1 MQLMDDSYLS
11 VSFKVFPISGI
22 EILIAELSLLEFEL
36 FEEKPYGL
44 IAYIKSSK
52 YSQNIFEKVRIL
64 NSNEFE
70 IEYEVKKIENK
81 NWNEEW
87 EKNYKPVEIN
97 KHCIVRAP
105 FHKPSKKTYDII
117 IMPEMS
123 FGTGHHET
131 TQLMIDFLFE
141 QNLENKK
148 ICDVGCGTGILSIIA
163 EKIGASEIDAVD
175 IKNNC
180 IENTIEN
187 IKRNSCKKIN
197 TKICSSQGLLGKTY
211 DLILSNITLN
221 NLKDNFKNFKNLAKQ
236 NTILI
241 ISGFYKKNLKNVNQ
255 LLKNYGFELIEF
267 KTKNRW
273 VASKYYCN

>member
-1 MQLMDDSYLS
+1 MDDSYLS
-11 VSFKVFPISGI
+11 ISFKVHPISGI

-44 IAYIKSSK
+44 IAYIKSSE
-52 YSQNIFEKVRIL
+52 YSENIFKKVKIL
-64 NSNEFE
+64 NSKEFE
-70 IEYEVKKIENK
+70 VEFEVKKIENK

-87 EKNYKPVEIN
+87 EKNYYPVEIN
-97 KHCIVRAP
+97 KHCTVRAP
-105 FHKPSKKTYDII
+105 FHKHSKKTYDII
-117 IMPEMS
+117 IKPEMS

-141 QNLENKK
+141 QKLENKK
-148 ICDVGCGTGILSIIA
+148 ICDIGCGTGILSIIA

-175 IKNNC
+175 IEINC

-187 IKRNSCKKIN
+187 IKRNNCKKIN
-197 TKICSSQGLLGKTY
+197 TKLCSSEGLLGNTY

-221 NLKDNFKNFKNLAKQ
+221 NLKDNFKNFKNLKKQ
-236 NTILI
+236 NMILI
-241 ISGFYKKNLKNVNQ
+241 VSGFFKKDLKNVNQ
-255 LLKNYGFELIEF
+255 MLENFGFELIEF

-273 VASKYYCN
+273 VASKYCCN

>member
-1 MQLMDDSYLS
+1 MDDSYLS
-11 VSFKVFPISGI
+11 VSFTVYPISGI

-44 IAYIKSSK
+44 IAYIKSSE
-52 YSQNIFEKVRIL
+52 YSQNIFEKVKIL
-64 NSNEFE
+64 NSKEFE
-70 IEYEVKKIENK
+70 VEFEVKKIENK

-87 EKNYKPVEIN
+87 EKNYAPVEIN
-97 KHCIVRAP
+97 EYCTVRAP
-105 FHKPSKKTYDII
+105 FHKSSKKTYDII
-117 IMPEMS
+117 IKPEMS

-141 QNLENKK
+141 HNLENKK

-175 IKNNC
+175 IKYNC
-180 IENTIEN
+180 IENAIEN

-221 NLKDNFKNFKNLAKQ
+221 NLKDNFKNFKKVAKQ

-241 ISGFYKKNLKNVNQ
+241 ISGFYKKDLKNANHM
-255 LLKNYGFELIEF
+255 LKDYGFELIEF

>member
-1 MQLMDDSYLS
+1 MQLMDDFFLS
-11 VSFKVFPISGI
+11 ISFKVYPISGI
-22 EILIAELSLLEFEL
+22 EILIAELSLLQFEL
-36 FEEKPYGL
+36 FEEKPNGL
-44 IAYIKSSK
+44 IAYIKSSE

-87 EKNYKPVEIN
+87 EKHYNPVEIN
-97 KHCIVRAP
+97 KHCTVRAP
-105 FHKPSKKTYDII
+105 YHKPSKKTYDII
-117 IMPEMS
+117 IMPKMS

-175 IKNNC
+175 IINNC

-241 ISGFYKKNLKNVNQ
+241 ISGFYKKDLKNVNQ
-255 LLKNYGFELIEF
+255 MLKNYGFELIEF

-273 VASKYYCN
+273 VASTYCCN

>member
-1 MQLMDDSYLS
+1 MDDSYLS

-44 IAYIKSSK
+44 IAYIKSSE
-52 YSQNIFEKVRIL
+52 YSQNIFKKVRIL
-64 NSNEFE
+64 NSKEFQ
-70 IEYEVKKIENK
+70 IEFEVKKIEYK

-87 EKNYKPVEIN
+87 EKNYAPVEIN
-97 KHCIVRAP
+97 EFCTVRAP
-105 FHKPSKKTYDII
+105 FHKHSKKTYDII
-117 IMPEMS
+117 IKPEMS

-163 EKIGASEIDAVD
+163 EKIGASKIDAVD
-175 IKNNC
+175 ILINC
-180 IENTIEN
+180 IENTNEN
-187 IKRNSCKKIN
+187 IKRNSCKKIT
-197 TKICSSQGLLGKTY
+197 TKLCSSKGLIGNTY

-221 NLKDNFKNFKNLAKQ
+221 NLKDNFKNFKKVAKQ

-241 ISGFYKKNLKNVNQ
+241 ISGFYKKDLKNANHM
-255 LLKNYGFELIEF
+255 LKDYGFELIEF